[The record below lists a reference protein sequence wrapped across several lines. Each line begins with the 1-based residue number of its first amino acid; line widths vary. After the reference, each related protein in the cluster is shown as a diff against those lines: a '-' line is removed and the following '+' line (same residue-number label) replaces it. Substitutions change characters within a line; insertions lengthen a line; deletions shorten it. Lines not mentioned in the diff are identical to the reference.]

1 MNLKCMINS
10 LIMERQEIMKEAVDK
25 ILENKDN
32 IGLDF
37 VVHVRNEDEL
47 NGLIYH

>member
-1 MNLKCMINS
+1 MTN
-10 LIMERQEIMKEAVDK
+10 ERILIMKEAVDK

-37 VVHVRNEDEL
+37 VVHVRNEDL
-47 NGLIYH
+47 PQPYRV